1 MDSHVAGPILVKLGG
16 VDGGNSEIV
25 LDQKKIGVIIIIK
38 DILLYWLNRVM
49 KRPVVVARRRL
60 RRTSK

>member
-25 LDQKKIGVIIIIK
+25 LDQKKLGS
-38 DILLYWLNRVM
+38 LL
-49 KRPVVVARRRL
+49 
-60 RRTSK
+60 